1 MPFIAG
7 STGPLDQRF
16 GPTLRVTRL
25 IMSAAKQISPIDE
38 GATARLDNDAESP
51 ERSLNHSESAG
62 LESSPAVR
70 RHLPDERRA
79 LTHHFS
85 IAGQEGYLTVG
96 VYEDGLPGEIFI
108 TMAKQG
114 STISGLMDAF
124 ATVVSLALQ
133 HGVPL
138 RVLCEKLSHMRFEPS
153 GWSGNPKIGYAKSLM
168 DYIARWL
175 ELRFLTGDQ
184 GDLFKALAMP
194 VQPAIEA
201 NSSDPVGALGD
212 LIQMGDAPACN
223 ICGSLMVRSGTCYRC
238 MTCGSTSGCSW
249 KPSLP
254 GPHGKRLQE
263 VSKKR
268 TSAHTD
274 PKRTAHFATHI
285 AVD

>member
-1 MPFIAG
+1 MPSIESPKGIAG
-7 STGPLDQRF
+7 QSMCHPGLREMRF
-16 GPTLRVTRL
+16 D
-25 IMSAAKQISPIDE
+25 MAATDRITPIDE
-38 GATARLDNDAESP
+38 SEVAVN
-51 ERSLNHSESAG
+51 ESAG
-62 LESSPAVR
+62 SERSESMRVVR

-184 GDLFKALAMP
+184 GELFKPLPMSI
-194 VQPAIEA
+194 QPATDT
-201 NSSDPVGALGD
+201 NGTDPVEALGD

-238 MTCGSTSGCSW
+238 MTCGSTSGCS
-249 KPSLP
+249 
-254 GPHGKRLQE
+254 
-263 VSKKR
+263 
-268 TSAHTD
+268 
-274 PKRTAHFATHI
+274 
-285 AVD
+285 

>member
-1 MPFIAG
+1 M
-7 STGPLDQRF
+7 
-16 GPTLRVTRL
+16 
-25 IMSAAKQISPIDE
+25 AATNRIIPIDE
-38 GATARLDNDAESP
+38 SEVAAN
-51 ERSLNHSESAG
+51 ERTGSACSE
-62 LESSPAVR
+62 PMRAVR

-175 ELRFLTGDQ
+175 ELRFLNGDQ
-184 GDLFKALAMP
+184 GELFKALP
-194 VQPAIEA
+194 TPIQPATDA
-201 NSSDPVGALGD
+201 DGTDPVGALGE
-212 LIQMGDAPACN
+212 LIEMGDAPACN

-238 MTCGSTSGCSW
+238 MTCGGTSGCS
-249 KPSLP
+249 
-254 GPHGKRLQE
+254 
-263 VSKKR
+263 
-268 TSAHTD
+268 
-274 PKRTAHFATHI
+274 
-285 AVD
+285 

>member
-1 MPFIAG
+1 MPTVIAIESKPAAETEATPAG
-7 STGPLDQRF
+7 SAL
-16 GPTLRVTRL
+16 
-25 IMSAAKQISPIDE
+25 AATNNE
-38 GATARLDNDAESP
+38 GA
-51 ERSLNHSESAG
+51 RSEPG
-62 LESSPAVR
+62 CVVR
-70 RHLPDERRA
+70 RRLPDERRA

-184 GDLFKALAMP
+184 GDLFKALPMP
-194 VQPAIEA
+194 VQPAIKA
-201 NSSDPVGALGD
+201 NSSDPVGALGE

-238 MTCGSTSGCSW
+238 MTCGSTSGYS
-249 KPSLP
+249 
-254 GPHGKRLQE
+254 
-263 VSKKR
+263 
-268 TSAHTD
+268 
-274 PKRTAHFATHI
+274 
-285 AVD
+285 

>member
-1 MPFIAG
+1 M
-7 STGPLDQRF
+7 
-16 GPTLRVTRL
+16 
-25 IMSAAKQISPIDE
+25 AATNRITPIDE
-38 GATARLDNDAESP
+38 SEVAVN
-51 ERSLNHSESAG
+51 ESAG
-62 LESSPAVR
+62 SERSEPTRAVR

-175 ELRFLTGDQ
+175 ELRFLNGDQ
-184 GDLFKALAMP
+184 GELFKALPMRL
-194 VQPAIEA
+194 QPLTNA
-201 NSSDPVGALGD
+201 NDTDPVGALGE

-238 MTCGSTSGCSW
+238 GTCGSTSGCS
-249 KPSLP
+249 
-254 GPHGKRLQE
+254 
-263 VSKKR
+263 
-268 TSAHTD
+268 
-274 PKRTAHFATHI
+274 
-285 AVD
+285 

>member
-1 MPFIAG
+1 M
-7 STGPLDQRF
+7 
-16 GPTLRVTRL
+16 
-25 IMSAAKQISPIDE
+25 AATDRITPIDE
-38 GATARLDNDAESP
+38 REVAVN
-51 ERSLNHSESAG
+51 ESAG
-62 LESSPAVR
+62 SECSEPTRAIR

-96 VYEDGLPGEIFI
+96 VYEDGVPGEIFI

-138 RVLCEKLSHMRFEPS
+138 KVLCEKLSHMRFEPT

-184 GDLFKALAMP
+184 GELFKALPMSI
-194 VQPAIEA
+194 QPARDA
-201 NSSDPVGALGD
+201 NVTDPVGALEE

-238 MTCGSTSGCSW
+238 MTCGSTSGCS
-249 KPSLP
+249 
-254 GPHGKRLQE
+254 
-263 VSKKR
+263 
-268 TSAHTD
+268 
-274 PKRTAHFATHI
+274 
-285 AVD
+285 

>member
-1 MPFIAG
+1 M
-7 STGPLDQRF
+7 
-16 GPTLRVTRL
+16 
-25 IMSAAKQISPIDE
+25 AATNRITPIDE
-38 GATARLDNDAESP
+38 SEVAVN
-51 ERSLNHSESAG
+51 ESAG
-62 LESSPAVR
+62 SERSEPARAVR

-96 VYEDGLPGEIFI
+96 VYEDGVPGEIFI

-184 GDLFKALAMP
+184 GELFKALPMP
-194 VQPAIEA
+194 VQAAIEA
-201 NSSDPVGALGD
+201 NSSDQAGALGE

-223 ICGSLMVRSGTCYRC
+223 ICGSLMVRSGSCYRC
-238 MTCGSTSGCSW
+238 MTCGGTSGCS
-249 KPSLP
+249 
-254 GPHGKRLQE
+254 
-263 VSKKR
+263 
-268 TSAHTD
+268 
-274 PKRTAHFATHI
+274 
-285 AVD
+285 

>member
-1 MPFIAG
+1 MSGAEQVNSI
-7 STGPLDQRF
+7 DKNE
-16 GPTLRVTRL
+16 PTR
-25 IMSAAKQISPIDE
+25 
-38 GATARLDNDAESP
+38 
-51 ERSLNHSESAG
+51 
-62 LESSPAVR
+62 AVR

-175 ELRFLTGDQ
+175 ELRFLNGDQ
-184 GDLFKALAMP
+184 GELFKALPMP

-201 NSSDPVGALGD
+201 NSSDPVGALGE

-223 ICGSLMVRSGTCYRC
+223 NCGSLMVRSGTCYRC
-238 MTCGSTSGCSW
+238 MTCGSTSGCS
-249 KPSLP
+249 
-254 GPHGKRLQE
+254 
-263 VSKKR
+263 
-268 TSAHTD
+268 
-274 PKRTAHFATHI
+274 
-285 AVD
+285 

>member
-1 MPFIAG
+1 MPSIAG
-7 STGPLDQRF
+7 SVGIAGQSMFHPSVRE
-16 GPTLRVTRL
+16 VRL
-25 IMSAAKQISPIDE
+25 FMAATSQLTPIDE
-38 GATARLDNDAESP
+38 SEVVANETAGP
-51 ERSLNHSESAG
+51 ECSE
-62 LESSPAVR
+62 PMRAVC
-70 RHLPDERRA
+70 RHLPDERQA

-96 VYEDGLPGEIFI
+96 VYEDGVPGEIFI

-175 ELRFLTGDQ
+175 ELRFLNGDQ
-184 GDLFKALAMP
+184 GELFKALPMP
-194 VQPAIEA
+194 VQPAVVGNA
-201 NSSDPVGALGD
+201 TDPVGALGE

-238 MTCGSTSGCSW
+238 MTCGSTSGCS
-249 KPSLP
+249 
-254 GPHGKRLQE
+254 
-263 VSKKR
+263 
-268 TSAHTD
+268 
-274 PKRTAHFATHI
+274 
-285 AVD
+285 

>member
-1 MPFIAG
+1 M
-7 STGPLDQRF
+7 
-16 GPTLRVTRL
+16 
-25 IMSAAKQISPIDE
+25 AATNRITPIDE
-38 GATARLDNDAESP
+38 SEVAVN
-51 ERSLNHSESAG
+51 ESAG
-62 LESSPAVR
+62 SERSEPTRAVR

-138 RVLCEKLSHMRFEPS
+138 EVLCEQTQPHALR
-153 GWSGNPKIGYAKSLM
+153 AQRLVRKSKDRLREV
-168 DYIARWL
+168 DCGLHRRWL
-175 ELRFLTGDQ
+175 ELKFLTGDQ
-184 GDLFKALAMP
+184 GELFKALPMSI
-194 VQPAIEA
+194 QPAMDA
-201 NSSDPVGALGD
+201 NGTDPVGALGE

-238 MTCGSTSGCSW
+238 MTCGSTSGCS
-249 KPSLP
+249 
-254 GPHGKRLQE
+254 
-263 VSKKR
+263 
-268 TSAHTD
+268 
-274 PKRTAHFATHI
+274 
-285 AVD
+285 

>member
-1 MPFIAG
+1 M
-7 STGPLDQRF
+7 
-16 GPTLRVTRL
+16 
-25 IMSAAKQISPIDE
+25 AATDRITPIDE
-38 GATARLDNDAESP
+38 
-51 ERSLNHSESAG
+51 SEVAVNQSAG
-62 LESSPAVR
+62 SECSEPTRAVR

-108 TMAKQG
+108 TMAKLG

-138 RVLCEKLSHMRFEPS
+138 RVLCDKLSHMRFEPS

-168 DYIARWL
+168 DYISRWL
-175 ELRFLTGDQ
+175 ELRFLNGDQ
-184 GDLFKALAMP
+184 GELFKALPMP
-194 VQPAIEA
+194 IQPAIDA
-201 NSSDPVGALGD
+201 KRTDPVGALGE

-238 MTCGSTSGCSW
+238 MTCGGTSGCS
-249 KPSLP
+249 
-254 GPHGKRLQE
+254 
-263 VSKKR
+263 
-268 TSAHTD
+268 
-274 PKRTAHFATHI
+274 
-285 AVD
+285 

>member
-1 MPFIAG
+1 M
-7 STGPLDQRF
+7 
-16 GPTLRVTRL
+16 
-25 IMSAAKQISPIDE
+25 AAANRITPIDE
-38 GATARLDNDAESP
+38 SEVAVN
-51 ERSLNHSESAG
+51 ESAG
-62 LESSPAVR
+62 SERSEPTRAVR

-79 LTHHFS
+79 LTHHFT

-184 GDLFKALAMP
+184 GDLFKALPMP

-201 NSSDPVGALGD
+201 NSSDPVGALGE

-223 ICGSLMVRSGTCYRC
+223 ICGSLMVRNGTCYRC
-238 MTCGSTSGCSW
+238 MTCGGTSGCS
-249 KPSLP
+249 
-254 GPHGKRLQE
+254 
-263 VSKKR
+263 
-268 TSAHTD
+268 
-274 PKRTAHFATHI
+274 
-285 AVD
+285 